1 MTYSDRPGIV
11 IIMRVN
17 KERDMTMY
25 VIMEKAEIISTNLD
39 ANEIFEEALGMERS
53 GRRVAVVKMD
63 PAKFDAAMKEI
74 LMSDEYWIRRTERKR
89 AA

>member
-1 MTYSDRPGIV
+1 
-11 IIMRVN
+11 
-17 KERDMTMY
+17 
-25 VIMEKAEIISTNLD
+25 
-39 ANEIFEEALGMERS
+39 MERS